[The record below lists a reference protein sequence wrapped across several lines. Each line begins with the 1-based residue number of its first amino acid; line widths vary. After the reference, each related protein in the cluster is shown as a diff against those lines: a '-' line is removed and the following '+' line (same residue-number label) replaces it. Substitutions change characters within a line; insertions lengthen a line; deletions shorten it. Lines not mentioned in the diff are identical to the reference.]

1 MIGGK
6 LVKVGEPDRLTSSD
20 FGEAIGPK
28 TAAIFYVVA
37 YNEEAANSTEEDPAS
52 VPAVAEV
59 ARGAGVPLVVDAAA
73 ELPPTSNFR
82 RFLDEGADLVVF
94 SGGKAIR
101 GPQSTGLVVGP
112 ARPSPGMR
120 AKPQSEL
127 GDRSGQQSWQGR
139 DRRGSEG
146 CGAIRRT
153 RRGCRVGGM
162 EPDV

>member
-6 LVKVGEPDRLTSSD
+6 LVKVGEPDRLTSAD
-20 FGEAIGPK
+20 FEDAIGPK

-37 YNEEAANSTEEDPAS
+37 YNEGAANSSEEDPAS

-59 ARGAGVPLVVDAAA
+59 ARRAGVPLVVDAAA

-101 GPQSTGLVVGP
+101 GPQSTGLVLGRPDLVQGCALNHNPNSAIGRGNKVGKE
-112 ARPSPGMR
+112 R
-120 AKPQSEL
+120 L
-127 GDRSGQQSWQGR
+127 SG
-139 DRRGSEG
+139 
-146 CGAIRRT
+146 
-153 RRGCRVGGM
+153 
-162 EPDV
+162 